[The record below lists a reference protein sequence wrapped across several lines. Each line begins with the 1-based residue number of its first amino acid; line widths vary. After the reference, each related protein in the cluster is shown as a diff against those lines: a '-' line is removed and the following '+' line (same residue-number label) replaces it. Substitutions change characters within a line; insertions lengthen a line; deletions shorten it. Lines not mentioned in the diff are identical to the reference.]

1 MQLTK
6 QPNHCASEHIY
17 DQWPDHHQSEADC
30 QIERGL
36 KPPGATTAAPA
47 FSPALEL
54 FALRGQRRNC
64 VTSAADEKLVFCGNK
79 KNSLKH
85 VFNHTSLV
93 QKKDV
98 TYFTKKYLSVGQ
110 ALFWR
115 FSDGRCFFTMHPWS
129 LSLYPFARQASFL
142 LENSKALNGKITVQ
156 WNDHHFTKLT
166 SAPFGWC
173 VAKLWSEFGLQSNS
187 KRKKARFE
195 RWRNLYLVPV
205 REDPLR
211 RL

>member
-1 MQLTK
+1 MQFCQTPRWQQLDSWTISWSRFLYMLSLIDCCLCGGSRRCNW
-6 QPNHCASEHIY
+6 QNNPITAQASTFTTN
-17 DQWPDHHQSEADC
+17 DQTITRAR
-30 QIERGL
+30 QIITERGL

-54 FALRGQRRNC
+54 FALLRGQRRYQQRNC

-115 FSDGRCFFTMHPWS
+115 FSDGRCFITMHSWS

-142 LENSKALNGKITVQ
+142 LETQ
-156 WNDHHFTKLT
+156 KL
-166 SAPFGWC
+166 
-173 VAKLWSEFGLQSNS
+173 
-187 KRKKARFE
+187 
-195 RWRNLYLVPV
+195 
-205 REDPLR
+205 
-211 RL
+211 